1 MQYKYHD
8 GYNSTLCGNAR
19 TLRKNM
25 TPEERHLWYDY
36 LTSYPV
42 KFYRQRAIDNYIA
55 DFYCGN
61 AKLVIE
67 IDGSQHF
74 TKDGQIYDRKRT
86 ESLSEYGL
94 LVIRFSNLDIR
105 DNFRGVCDMIDIEV
119 AKRIDRNPW
128 EGEEG
133 MI

>member
-1 MQYKYHD
+1 
-8 GYNSTLCGNAR
+8 
-19 TLRKNM
+19 M

-36 LTSYPV
+36 LRSYPV
-42 KFYRQRAIDNYIA
+42 KFYRQRVIDNYIA

-105 DNFRGVCDMIDIEV
+105 DNFIGVCEMIDIEIE
-119 AKRIDRNPW
+119 KRTGRNPW
-128 EGEEG
+128 DIEKR

>member
-1 MQYKYHD
+1 M
-8 GYNSTLCGNAR
+8 
-19 TLRKNM
+19 
-25 TPEERHLWYDY
+25 
-36 LTSYPV
+36 
-42 KFYRQRAIDNYIA
+42 
-55 DFYCGN
+55 
-61 AKLVIE
+61 IE